1 MQCYGK
7 FFCNHG
13 PGVGVVAVVAVVVV
27 VVVVAVAVVV
37 VVKVVR
43 VVVVEVVVDVVV
55 VVVVSNNVVLNFLK
69 LEMVVATSGRILTV
83 VCCLTFVRS
92 PNNSLFEVT

>member
-1 MQCYGK
+1 M
-7 FFCNHG
+7 
-13 PGVGVVAVVAVVVV
+13 ALVVVV
-27 VVVVAVAVVV
+27 VDWVVVGVTEVFSVLV
-37 VVKVVR
+37 IVR
-43 VVVVEVVVDVVV
+43 MVVVEVVVDVVV

-92 PNNSLFEVT
+92 PNSSLFEVT

>member
-1 MQCYGK
+1 MVVVEWVV
-7 FFCNHG
+7 
-13 PGVGVVAVVAVVVV
+13 VGVTEVFSVLVI
-27 VVVVAVAVVV
+27 
-37 VVKVVR
+37 VR

>member
-1 MQCYGK
+1 MVVDWVV
-7 FFCNHG
+7 
-13 PGVGVVAVVAVVVV
+13 VGVTEVFSVLVI
-27 VVVVAVAVVV
+27 
-37 VVKVVR
+37 VR

-92 PNNSLFEVT
+92 PNSSLFEVT